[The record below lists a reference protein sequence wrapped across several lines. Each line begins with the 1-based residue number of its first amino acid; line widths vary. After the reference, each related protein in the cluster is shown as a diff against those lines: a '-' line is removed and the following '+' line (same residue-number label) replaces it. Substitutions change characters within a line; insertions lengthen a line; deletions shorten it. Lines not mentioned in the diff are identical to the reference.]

1 MKKTTNYVICRLCG
15 FIMKVPKVPGT
26 ACPAC
31 GAPWSS
37 FVPYVVNVE
46 EKRLKLLEMDLHP
59 ISTHFGVGGTFLL
72 AIVFFISIP
81 FPSIFG
87 VKLGYGGVLDFFVM
101 LQPVFIGL
109 TALAGLLDGKLRY
122 KKYSTAFLRRKII
135 LASIIAISTA
145 LVVIF
150 HFNSAMGTSQI
161 MVLLEGIMILVSLAL
176 AGMLGS
182 IGGKLTCNVVPRGR
196 EAPEKKPEASSA

>member
-1 MKKTTNYVICRLCG
+1 MICRLCG

-59 ISTHFGVGGTFLL
+59 ISTHFGVGGTILL
-72 AIVFFISIP
+72 TLVFFISLP

-87 VKLGYGGVLDFFVM
+87 IWLGYGGVLDFFVI
-101 LQPVFIGL
+101 LQPIFIAL
-109 TALAGLLDGKLRY
+109 TACAGLFDGKLRY
-122 KKYSTAFLRRKII
+122 KKYSTTFLKRKIY
-135 LASIIAISTA
+135 LAISIAIATA
-145 LVVIF
+145 LVLVF
-150 HFNSAMGTSQI
+150 HFNAAMGANLT
-161 MVLLEGIMILVSLAL
+161 MVILEGIMILISLAL
-176 AGMLGS
+176 AGILGL

-196 EAPEKKPEASSA
+196 EAPPEKKSETPSA